1 MSVLTTQAQSR
12 LAEELE
18 DLRDR
23 QRPEL
28 LRLAAGV
35 DGRDPADQADR
46 AQREID
52 LVKIDRR
59 IQRLEALL
67 ADGHTSSSSAG
78 AGAPGTAQL
87 GSTVDLDFGDGQ
99 PQRVILGDVALSLSD
114 IPVVTV
120 ESPLGRA
127 LLGSSAGDTVTY
139 RVPAKERTAT
149 VVAVYDAGQ
158 QGDAR

>member
-1 MSVLTTQAQSR
+1 
-12 LAEELE
+12 
-18 DLRDR
+18 
-23 QRPEL
+23 
-28 LRLAAGV
+28 
-35 DGRDPADQADR
+35 
-46 AQREID
+46 
-52 LVKIDRR
+52 
-59 IQRLEALL
+59 
-67 ADGHTSSSSAG
+67 

-87 GSTVDLDFGDGQ
+87 GSSVDLDFGDGR

-149 VVAVYDAGQ
+149 VLAVYDAGQ
-158 QGDAR
+158 QGGAR